1 MRFMVGVNFE
11 SFLTLLIIG
20 IVVAAVFHWIL
31 KYRIIPGTDAVLG
44 EVAVA
49 WLGGWLGSP
58 VLGHWLWKIG
68 DIYVVPAILGAIVA
82 VHLDVLCCK
91 VLARIWAAGRTP
103 IEREMPTTK
112 IAA

>member
-1 MRFMVGVNFE
+1 MVGMNFE

-20 IVVAAVFHWIL
+20 ILVAIVFRSVL
-31 KYRIIPGTDAVLG
+31 QYRFLRGRDAALG
-44 EVAVA
+44 QVAIA

-68 DIYVVPAILGAIVA
+68 DVYVVPAILGAIVA
-82 VHLDVLCCK
+82 VHLDVLCCR
-91 VLARIWAAGRTP
+91 VFAEIWAEKHTP
-103 IEREMPTTK
+103 PQHEIGTTK